1 MAAQLDSSEVSR
13 FQSWTFEKAMLEAHQ
28 PSPSDSTNLDFVHVK
43 SDMVDFKP
51 AMAQPQTP
59 VMLNEEYLSSE
70 EALSPMDGQ
79 DDCSDDELS
88 ASVCDAQVS
97 HPVKLAVAIYI
108 TSVGKAKVVDVP
120 LPSLTNSPSLSNTS
134 SDSDSHKPFQQPLSQ
149 PRIESFSL
157 PRRPRTPVKRKA
169 IHINHIDRPILRTK
183 FSAPSTSVASPTS
196 IHTSSPTASTA
207 RQPTWT
213 VRTASLMNDSPTR
226 LAVDSFTTASTGSS
240 TKSPQ
245 DRLPA
250 GHSRLRNIS
259 RKISNFALYGPG
271 GRPPSPDDAPAAA
284 SDIPPVPKL
293 RNRAQTQA
301 WVANGAAMRSVPA
314 LHATGHGDFD
324 FGLPLSAADGV
335 APAGPGAPP
344 RSTTVGPP
352 PPTRAA
358 PERPRTRGRMVP
370 RGAAERAPP
379 IVIPPCPEDWD
390 MDSPAREGWIKRRKS
405 VLGFY

>member
-28 PSPSDSTNLDFVHVK
+28 PSPSDSTNSDFVHIK
-43 SDMVDFKP
+43 SDMADFKP

-88 ASVCDAQVS
+88 ASICNAQVS
-97 HPVKLAVAIYI
+97 QPVKLAVAIYI

-134 SDSDSHKPFQQPLSQ
+134 SESDSQKPFQQPLTR

-157 PRRPRTPVKRKA
+157 PRRPRTPVKRKS
-169 IHINHIDRPILRTK
+169 IPIKHIDRPVLRTK
-183 FSAPSTSVASPTS
+183 FSAPSTGVASPTS
-196 IHTSSPTASTA
+196 IHTGSPTTIAS
-207 RQPTWT
+207 RQPNWT
-213 VRTASLMNDSPTR
+213 VRTASLTNDSPTR
-226 LAVDSFTTASTGSS
+226 LTVDPFTAASAGSS
-240 TKSPQ
+240 IRSPQ
-245 DRLPA
+245 DRQPTV

-271 GRPPSPDDAPAAA
+271 GRPPSPDDVPAA
-284 SDIPPVPKL
+284 SDVPPVPKL
-293 RNRAQTQA
+293 RMHAQTQA
-301 WVANGAAMRSVPA
+301 WVANSTAMRSVPA
-314 LHATGHGDFD
+314 LQAAPHSDFNFD
-324 FGLPLSAADGV
+324 LPLSATDTV
-335 APAGPGAPP
+335 APVALAAPP
-344 RSTTVGPP
+344 RP
-352 PPTRAA
+352 A
-358 PERPRTRGRMVP
+358 TRGKMVP

-379 IVIPPCPEDWD
+379 IVIPPCPDDWE
-390 MDSPAREGWIKRRKS
+390 MDSPVRAAWIKRRKS

>member
-1 MAAQLDSSEVSR
+1 MAVQLDSSEVSR
-13 FQSWTFEKAMLEAHQ
+13 FHSWSFEKAMLEAHQ
-28 PSPSDSTNLDFVHVK
+28 PSPSDSTSSDFVHIK

-51 AMAQPQTP
+51 AIARPQTP

-88 ASVCDAQVS
+88 ATICDAQVS
-97 HPVKLAVAIYI
+97 QPLKLAVAIYM

-134 SDSDSHKPFQQPLSQ
+134 SDSDSKPFQK

-169 IHINHIDRPILRTK
+169 IPMKHTDRPILRTK
-183 FSAPSTSVASPTS
+183 FSGPSSVASPTS
-196 IHTSSPTASTA
+196 IHTSSPTEITT
-207 RQPTWT
+207 RQPNWA

-226 LAVDSFTTASTGSS
+226 LTNEPFTTASTGSI
-240 TKSPQ
+240 KSPQ
-245 DRLPA
+245 DRQPPTA

-271 GRPPSPDDAPAAA
+271 GRPPSPDDDVA
-284 SDIPPVPKL
+284 DVPPVPKL
-293 RNRAQTQA
+293 RRHTQMHA
-301 WVANGAAMRSVPA
+301 WAANGAAMRSVPA
-314 LHATGHGDFD
+314 LHAAGGDFD
-324 FGLPLSAADGV
+324 FGLPLSSATAAAAA
-335 APAGPGAPP
+335 APAALPAPS
-344 RSTTVGPP
+344 RSSMLGPP
-352 PPTRAA
+352 PPPVRAP
-358 PERPRTRGRMVP
+358 PERPSAARGKMVP

-379 IVIPPCPEDWD
+379 IVIPPCPEDWELE
-390 MDSPAREGWIKRRKS
+390 SPVRDGRVKRRKS
-405 VLGFY
+405 ILGFY